1 MSDARQ
7 QISKLLRSQN
17 TFLVLTHYRPDG
29 DAVGSQLA
37 LLLLLKNLGK
47 TAEAWNEQVNRFD
60 VTAFANQLASTGARR
75 DAVAAAS
82 QNPARAAQ
90 IANKG
95 ALAAGADADF
105 IVLNAQGQVLRT
117 FVGGVEC
124 TG

>member
-1 MSDARQ
+1 
-7 QISKLLRSQN
+7 
-17 TFLVLTHYRPDG
+17 
-29 DAVGSQLA
+29 
-37 LLLLLKNLGK
+37 
-47 TAEAWNEQVNRFD
+47 
-60 VTAFANQLASTGARR
+60 
-75 DAVAAAS
+75 VAAAS